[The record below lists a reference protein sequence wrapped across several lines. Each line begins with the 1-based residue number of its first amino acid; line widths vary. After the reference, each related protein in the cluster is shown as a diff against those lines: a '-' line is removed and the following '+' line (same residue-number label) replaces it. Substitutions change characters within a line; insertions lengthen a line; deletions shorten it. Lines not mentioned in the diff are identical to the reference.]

1 MSVFKSEN
9 FSFRI
14 AFSFLLLILP
24 VGIGLAGYML
34 IEKYGFLDALYMSV
48 ITIATVGYGEVIPLS
63 DNGRIF
69 TIFLIIT
76 NLGVFAYA
84 LSLITS
90 ILIQGEFYRKFK
102 KNMMKNKISK
112 LRNHVIV
119 CGYGRN
125 GKEAVAILIRKK
137 IPFVVI
143 ERNKEVASTHL
154 EGSEF
159 LFLNEDAIV
168 DEILLEAQI
177 EHARGLISTLS
188 DDADNVYVVLTAREL
203 NQKMVIVSRAS
214 KDATVKKLK
223 RAGANNVIMPDKIGG
238 AHMASLIIQPD
249 VKEFLDI
256 ISGQG
261 ENVQLEEFDFG
272 KIKER
277 FNGLTIAELNLRHIT
292 GVNVIGLKLPNGNYT
307 VNPDIFVPLE
317 SNVKLI
323 VLGTSQQMDL
333 LKSKLDYQ

>member
-125 GKEAVAILIRKK
+125 GKEAVAIL
-137 IPFVVI
+137 
-143 ERNKEVASTHL
+143 ET
-154 EGSEF
+154 
-159 LFLNEDAIV
+159 
-168 DEILLEAQI
+168 
-177 EHARGLISTLS
+177 EHAKTSKAARGR
-188 DDADNVYVVLTAREL
+188 ARSAA
-203 NQKMVIVSRAS
+203 NTI
-214 KDATVKKLK
+214 KKLAAEFK
-223 RAGANNVIMPDKIGG
+223 KTSTAEDK
-238 AHMASLIIQPD
+238 
-249 VKEFLDI
+249 
-256 ISGQG
+256 
-261 ENVQLEEFDFG
+261 
-272 KIKER
+272 
-277 FNGLTIAELNLRHIT
+277 AE
-292 GVNVIGLKLPNGNYT
+292 
-307 VNPDIFVPLE
+307 
-317 SNVKLI
+317 
-323 VLGTSQQMDL
+323 
-333 LKSKLDYQ
+333 